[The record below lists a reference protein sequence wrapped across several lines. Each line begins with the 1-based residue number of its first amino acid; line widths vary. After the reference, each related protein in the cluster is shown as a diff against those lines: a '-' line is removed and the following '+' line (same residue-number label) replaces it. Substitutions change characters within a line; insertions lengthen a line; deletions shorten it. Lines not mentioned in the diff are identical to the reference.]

1 MGEIDELKEGSELK
15 KEASEQ
21 EVKDD
26 VGSTKEPEVGE
37 RATIK
42 AAVYVGHTRRKR
54 EVPVVVSGDGNDDG
68 EESGPSNGVTNKR
81 SANRDVKEKDSKV
94 KRKAKKVKLSFDDD

>member
-37 RATIK
+37 RATVK
-42 AAVYVGHTRRKR
+42 AAVHVGHTRRKR